1 MSTTRRRTRRTPAP
15 AAPRKGSRGGSRT
28 RRPASR
34 SHAARAAPPGRLKL
48 PEVQLTEPQRREGLG
63 LLLIVLAT
71 IFTLA
76 IIFRPGAGLSSLRG
90 FLLDAVGLGWVAIVL
105 IMASGGVALIRG
117 RASSGEDGDG
127 TVRAS
132 RNQAVV
138 LIGMALLSVAILGLL
153 QLLLLHPVDW
163 VSQRQSAGGYTG
175 AVVAGRL
182 NDVLTAWGA
191 AIVLLGAAVFGAML
205 SFDLSIAALASRVQL
220 ARHSEVEAPP
230 RTEVA
235 RDARK
240 SNVLKSAA
248 VIESPPAPLF
258 PSLVALPDPA
268 LLDPAPPDPEAPD
281 PEPEIEP
288 QPPIREPLSLDAS
301 EVERKRAE
309 AQAEWEAAAAAAHQ
323 AEGEERKVWN
333 MPPLSLLDAATAKRE
348 KLQEEVKH
356 NIEVIESTLSSFG
369 VAARVRGVNSG
380 ASVTQYELEPAKG
393 VPVRKITALQNDL
406 ALALAAPIRI
416 QAPIPGKS
424 AVGVEVPNKASMLVT
439 LREIIQSPAFQAGSQ
454 LLPLPIGTDV
464 SGQAI
469 AGDLTR
475 MPHLLIAGAT
485 GSGKSVCVNALLAG
499 FLLKHTP
506 DQLRLVL
513 IDPKRV
519 EMSMYKELPHLL
531 VPVVT
536 ESDHAVAALR
546 WAVTEMENRY
556 KLFASH
562 AVRNIAGFNAKAPE
576 IGLEPVPYIVV
587 IIDELADLM
596 MVSGNEVEELIC
608 RIAQLARAVGIHLVV
623 ATQRPSADI
632 ITGLIKAN
640 IPSRIAF
647 AVSSGIDS
655 RVVLDEMG
663 AEKLLGRGD
672 MLYLPV
678 DAGKPT
684 RIQGV
689 MVSDQELEAVVDFW
703 KAQGAP
709 AYQEEIFNLVSTV
722 SWAREGSKRDPV
734 FERAARIVASE
745 GRAATSLLQR
755 KLSIG
760 YTRAARVIDQL
771 AEYGVVGPYE
781 GSKSREVLMSLAELD
796 DLFHKLNTGGDGA
809 ADDAAEEEEL
819 AY

>member
-1 MSTTRRRTRRTPAP
+1 MSTTRRRTRRTPPP
-15 AAPRKGSRGGSRT
+15 AAPRKGPRGGSRA
-28 RRPASR
+28 RRAPARRRTTNPSPL
-34 SHAARAAPPGRLKL
+34 RAIRL
-48 PEVQLTEPQRREGLG
+48 PQIELTEPQRREGLG
-63 LLLIVLAT
+63 LFLIVAAA
-71 IFTLA
+71 IFALA
-76 IIFRPGAGLSSLRG
+76 IIFRPGAGLRSLRG
-90 FLLDAVGLGWVAIVL
+90 FLLDAVGLGWIAVVL
-105 IMASGGVALIRG
+105 IMISGGVALIRARHG
-117 RASSGEDGDG
+117 APGENES
-127 TVRAS
+127 VRAS
-132 RNQAVV
+132 RNQLVV
-138 LIGMALLSVAILGLL
+138 LIGMALLAIAVLGLL
-153 QLLLLHPVDW
+153 QLLLLNPVDW
-163 VSQRQSAGGYTG
+163 LAQRQRAGGYAG
-175 AVVAGRL
+175 AFVAGHL

-191 AIVLLGAAVFGAML
+191 AIVLVGAALFGAML
-205 SFDLSIAALASRVQL
+205 SFDLSIANIASRIQIARDDDDPGVPPADL
-220 ARHSEVEAPP
+220 AGEPKKGALQRAVAMPEAP
-230 RTEVA
+230 R
-235 RDARK
+235 
-240 SNVLKSAA
+240 AA
-248 VIESPPAPLF
+248 LF
-258 PSLVALPDPA
+258 PSLPALPA
-268 LLDPAPPDPEAPD
+268 LAEPTPQAASRELEI
-281 PEPEIEP
+281 PEPEL
-288 QPPIREPLSLDAS
+288 REPTSLDAS

-309 AQAEWEAAAAAAHQ
+309 AQAEWEAAAAAAH
-323 AEGEERKVWN
+323 AGDGEVRKVWN
-333 MPPLSLLDAATAKRE
+333 LPPLSLLDPATAKRE

-356 NIEVIESTLSSFG
+356 NIEVIEATLASFG
-369 VAARVRGVNSG
+369 VVARVRGVNSG

-393 VPVRKITALQNDL
+393 VAVRKITTLQNDL

-439 LREIIQSPAFQAGSQ
+439 LREIIQSPAFQAGTQ

-562 AVRNIAGFNAKAPE
+562 SVRNIAGFNTKAPE
-576 IGLEPVPYIVV
+576 VGLDPVPYIVV

-689 MVSDQELEAVVDFW
+689 MVSDTELEGVVDFW

-722 SWAREGSKRDPV
+722 SWAKEGAKRDPV

-796 DLFHKLNTGGDGA
+796 ELFNRMNAGGDA
-809 ADDAAEEEEL
+809 APDDAEGDSSP
-819 AY
+819 Y

>member
-1 MSTTRRRTRRTPAP
+1 ML
-15 AAPRKGSRGGSRT
+15 AA
-28 RRPASR
+28 
-34 SHAARAAPPGRLKL
+34 
-48 PEVQLTEPQRREGLG
+48 
-63 LLLIVLAT
+63 
-71 IFTLA
+71 IFALA

-90 FLLDAVGLGWVAIVL
+90 FLLDTVGLGWVAIVVIL
-105 IMASGGVALIRG
+105 VSGGVALISG
-117 RASSGEDGDG
+117 RKVDRTADHEG

-138 LIGMALLSVAILGLL
+138 LIGMTLLAVAVLGLL
-153 QLLLLHPVDW
+153 QLLLLRPVDW
-163 VSQRQSAGGYTG
+163 VAQRQNAGGYAG
-175 AVVAGRL
+175 AFVAGRL
-182 NDVLTAWGA
+182 NDLLTAWGA
-191 AIVLLGAAVFGAML
+191 AIVLFGAALFGAML
-205 SFDLSIAALASRVQL
+205 SFDLSLAALASRVRL
-220 ARHSEVEAPP
+220 ARNGGAEDDVKP
-230 RTEVA
+230 RSAVA
-235 RDARK
+235 RDAR
-240 SNVLKSAA
+240 NGTLLKAA
-248 VIESPPAPLF
+248 PAFIESPPAPLF

-268 LLDPAPPDPEAPD
+268 LLN
-281 PEPEIEP
+281 PEPEPLDDEP
-288 QPPIREPLSLDAS
+288 DPGYEPELREPLSLDAT

-309 AQAEWEAAAAAAHQ
+309 AQAEWEAAAALAH
-323 AEGEERKVWN
+323 ASEGEERKVWN
-333 MPPLSLLDAATAKRE
+333 MPPLSLLDPATAKRE
-348 KLQEEVKH
+348 KLQEEVAH
-356 NIEVIESTLSSFG
+356 NIENIQTTLADFG
-369 VAARVRGVNSG
+369 VTARVKGVNSG

-424 AVGVEVPNKASMLVT
+424 AVGIEVPNKASMLVT
-439 LREIIQSPAFQAGSQ
+439 LREIIQSPAFQQGSH

-562 AVRNIAGFNAKAPE
+562 SVRNIAGFNAKAPE
-576 IGLEPVPYIVV
+576 VGLEPVPYIVI

-623 ATQRPSADI
+623 ATQRPSTDI

-672 MLYLPV
+672 MLYQPV

-689 MVSDQELEAVVDFW
+689 MVSDHELESVVDFW

-722 SWAREGSKRDPV
+722 SWAKEGSKRDPV

-796 DLFHKLNTGGDGA
+796 ELFHKLNTGGETVVMDP
-809 ADDAAEEEEL
+809 EEEEL
-819 AY
+819 PY

>member
-1 MSTTRRRTRRTPAP
+1 M
-15 AAPRKGSRGGSRT
+15 
-28 RRPASR
+28 
-34 SHAARAAPPGRLKL
+34 
-48 PEVQLTEPQRREGLG
+48 PEVRLTEPQRREGLG
-63 LLLIVLAT
+63 LLLIVLAA
-71 IFTLA
+71 IFALA
-76 IIFRPGAGLSSLRG
+76 IVFRPGAGLSSLRG

-105 IMASGGVALIRG
+105 IMVGGGVALISG
-117 RASSGEDGDG
+117 RRVAAAADHDG

-138 LIGMALLSVAILGLL
+138 LIGMALLAVAVLGLL
-153 QLLLLHPVDW
+153 QLLLLNPADW
-163 VSQRQSAGGYTG
+163 LLRRQSAGGYAG
-175 AVVAGRL
+175 AFVAGRL
-182 NDVLTAWGA
+182 NDILTAWGA
-191 AIVLLGAAVFGAML
+191 AIVLLGAALFGAML
-205 SFDLSIAALASRVQL
+205 SFDLSLAALASRV
-220 ARHSEVEAPP
+220 RVERGDPGSDEIQP
-230 RTEVA
+230 RSEVA

-240 SNVLKSAA
+240 GGILKTAAA

-268 LLDPAPPDPEAPD
+268 LLDPEPGLPADLE
-281 PEPEIEP
+281 PEPEL
-288 QPPIREPLSLDAS
+288 REPLSLDATDI
-301 EVERKRAE
+301 ERKRAE
-309 AQAEWEAAAAAAHQ
+309 AQAEWEAAAAAAH
-323 AEGEERKVWN
+323 AADGEDVRKVWN
-333 MPPLSLLDAATAKRE
+333 MPPLSLLDPATAKRE

-356 NIEVIESTLSSFG
+356 NIENIESTLASFG

-439 LREIIQSPAFQAGSQ
+439 LREIIQSPAFQAGTQ

-519 EMSMYKELPHLL
+519 EMSMYKDLPHLL

-562 AVRNIAGFNAKAPE
+562 SVRNIAGFNAKAPE
-576 IGLEPVPYIVV
+576 VGLEPVPYIVV

-608 RIAQLARAVGIHLVV
+608 RIAQLARAVGIHLIV

-678 DAGKPT
+678 DAGKST

-709 AYQEEIFNLVSTV
+709 SYQEEIFNLVSTV
-722 SWAREGSKRDPV
+722 SWAKEGSKRDAM

-781 GSKSREVLMSLAELD
+781 GSKSREVLMSLSELD
-796 DLFHKLNTGGDGA
+796 ELFHKLNTGGEGPPEGPVE
-809 ADDAAEEEEL
+809 DDL
-819 AY
+819 RD

>member
-1 MSTTRRRTRRTPAP
+1 M
-15 AAPRKGSRGGSRT
+15 
-28 RRPASR
+28 
-34 SHAARAAPPGRLKL
+34 
-48 PEVQLTEPQRREGLG
+48 
-63 LLLIVLAT
+63 IVLAAL
-71 IFTLA
+71 FALA
-76 IIFRPGAGLSSLRG
+76 IIFQPGAGLSSLRG

-105 IMASGGVALIRG
+105 ILVGGGIALISGRRG
-117 RASSGEDGDG
+117 ETAADRDES
-127 TVRAS
+127 VRAS
-132 RNQAVV
+132 RNQVVV
-138 LIGMALLSVAILGLL
+138 LAGMALLAVAVLGLL
-153 QLLLLHPVDW
+153 QLLLLNPGDW
-163 VSQRQSAGGYTG
+163 LVQRQRAGGYTG
-175 AVVAGRL
+175 AFVAGHL

-191 AIVLLGAAVFGAML
+191 AIVLLGAALFGAML
-205 SFDLSIAALASRVQL
+205 CFDLSIAAMASRIRI
-220 ARHSEVEAPP
+220 ARDVEGPP
-230 RTEVA
+230 PVISEVA
-235 RDARK
+235 RDAPMGTFDK
-240 SNVLKSAA
+240 AVLAA
-248 VIESPPAPLF
+248 PEAATPLF
-258 PSLVALPDPA
+258 PT
-268 LLDPAPPDPEAPD
+268 LDVSPGQ
-281 PEPEIEP
+281 PEPD
-288 QPPIREPLSLDAS
+288 IREPLSVDAS

-309 AQAEWEAAAAAAHQ
+309 AQAEWEAAAAATHR
-323 AEGEERKVWN
+323 AERVPGEAGWAEERKVWH

-356 NIEVIESTLSSFG
+356 NIEVIETTLSSFG

-439 LREIIQSPAFQAGSQ
+439 LREIIQSPAFQAGSH

-536 ESDHAVAALR
+536 EADHAVAALR

-562 AVRNIAGFNAKAPE
+562 SVRNVAGFNAKAPE

-678 DAGKPT
+678 DAGKST

-689 MVSDQELEAVVDFW
+689 MVSDTELEAVVDHW
-703 KAQGAP
+703 KRQGAP

-722 SWAREGSKRDPV
+722 SWAKDGMKRDPV

-796 DLFHKLNTGGDGA
+796 ELFNRMNSGGDSPVDPEGGG
-809 ADDAAEEEEL
+809 EP
-819 AY
+819 Y

>member
-15 AAPRKGSRGGSRT
+15 APRKGSRGASRT
-28 RRPASR
+28 RRPPGRSR
-34 SHAARAAPPGRLKL
+34 TAHAAPARTLHL
-48 PEVQLTEPQRREGLG
+48 PQIELTEPQRREGLG
-63 LLLIVLAT
+63 LLLIVLAAL
-71 IFTLA
+71 FALA
-76 IIFRPGAGLSSLRG
+76 IIFRPGAGLSSLRS

-105 IMASGGVALIRG
+105 ILVGGGVALISG
-117 RASSGEDGDG
+117 RHDIPTASAKEDS
-127 TVRAS
+127 VRAS
-132 RNQAVV
+132 RNQVVV
-138 LIGMALLSVAILGLL
+138 LTGMALLALAILGLL
-153 QLLLLHPVDW
+153 QLLLLNPGDW
-163 VSQRQSAGGYTG
+163 LVQRQRAGGYTG
-175 AVVAGRL
+175 AFVAGHL

-191 AIVLLGAAVFGAML
+191 AIVLLGAALFGAML
-205 SFDLSIAALASRVQL
+205 SFDLSIAAVASRVRL
-220 ARHSEVEAPP
+220 ARGSDVPQP
-230 RTEVA
+230 VRSEVA
-235 RDARK
+235 RDVQK
-240 SNVLKSAA
+240 GQFDQAA
-248 VIESPPAPLF
+248 ATLAEAPPLPLF
-258 PSLVALPDPA
+258 PSLVGA
-268 LLDPAPPDPEAPD
+268 APPPRPEPPEPGD
-281 PEPEIEP
+281 PEPGAELSEP
-288 QPPIREPLSLDAS
+288 VSLDAF

-309 AQAEWEAAAAAAHQ
+309 AQAEWEAAAVAAHR
-323 AEGEERKVWN
+323 AEGDERKVWQ
-333 MPPLSLLDAATAKRE
+333 MPPLSLLDPATAKRE

-356 NIEVIESTLSSFG
+356 NIEVIESTLASFG
-369 VAARVRGVNSG
+369 VAARIRGVNSG

-439 LREIIQSPAFQAGSQ
+439 LREIIQSPAFQAGGQ

-576 IGLEPVPYIVV
+576 VGLEPLPYIVV

-678 DAGKPT
+678 DAGKST

-689 MVSDQELEAVVDFW
+689 MVSDAELEAVVEHW
-703 KAQGAP
+703 KQQGAP

-722 SWAREGSKRDPV
+722 SWAKEGSKRDPM

-771 AEYGVVGPYE
+771 AERGVVGPYE

-796 DLFHKLNTGGDGA
+796 ELFHRLNSGEGSP
-809 ADDAAEEEEL
+809 EEPEEQDL
-819 AY
+819 PY

>member
-1 MSTTRRRTRRTPAP
+1 MSTTRRRTRRTPSP
-15 AAPRKGSRGGSRT
+15 APRKGPRGTSRT
-28 RRPASR
+28 RRRTPARSR
-34 SHAARAAPPGRLKL
+34 ATHSSPARNLRL
-48 PEVQLTEPQRREGLG
+48 PEIELTEPQRREGLG
-63 LLLIVLAT
+63 LLLIVVAALFA
-71 IFTLA
+71 LA

-105 IMASGGVALIRG
+105 ILVSGGIALINGRG
-117 RASSGEDGDG
+117 GAPATSTDGS
-127 TVRAS
+127 VRAS
-132 RNQAVV
+132 RNQVVV
-138 LIGMALLSVAILGLL
+138 LTGMVLLAIAVLGLL
-153 QLLLLHPVDW
+153 QLLLLNPADW
-163 VSQRQSAGGYTG
+163 IVQRQRAGGYTG
-175 AVVAGRL
+175 AFVAGHL
-182 NDVLTAWGA
+182 NDILTAWGA
-191 AIVLLGAAVFGAML
+191 AIVLLGAALFGTML
-205 SFDLSIAALASRVQL
+205 SFDLSIAAVASRIRI
-220 ARHSEVEAPP
+220 ARDVEGPEPVLSEI
-230 RTEVA
+230 A
-235 RDARK
+235 RDARRGTFDK
-240 SNVLKSAA
+240 GPLDKAA
-248 VIESPPAPLF
+248 VAAPVAPPTPLF
-258 PSLVALPDPA
+258 PSLEVIPGHPGPEPDQ
-268 LLDPAPPDPEAPD
+268 EPD
-281 PEPEIEP
+281 PEPE
-288 QPPIREPLSLDAS
+288 IREPLSLDAA

-309 AQAEWEAAAAAAHQ
+309 AQAEWEAAAAAAHK
-323 AEGEERKVWN
+323 ADGEDVRKVWQ

-356 NIEVIESTLSSFG
+356 NIEVIETTLSSFG

-393 VPVRKITALQNDL
+393 VPVRKITSLQNDL

-424 AVGVEVPNKASMLVT
+424 AVGVEVPNKAAMLVT
-439 LREIIQSPAFQAGSQ
+439 LREIIQSPAFQTTSH

-576 IGLEPVPYIVV
+576 VGLEPVPYIVI

-689 MVSDQELEAVVDFW
+689 MVSDTELEAVVEHW
-703 KAQGAP
+703 KGQGAP

-722 SWAREGSKRDPV
+722 SWAKEGMKRDPM

-781 GSKSREVLMSLAELD
+781 GSKSREVLMSLTELD
-796 DLFHKLNTGGDGA
+796 ELFNRMNSNTETPGEPD
-809 ADDAAEEEEL
+809 ADDAP
-819 AY
+819 Y